1 MKHSIITI
9 VLAGLF
15 LCSCSQNEPI
25 LKIGLIA
32 DPQYKDA
39 PSSGDRK
46 YKETLWKLE
55 EAIDTL
61 NHYKVDFIQN
71 LGDIIDKEWRSFDS
85 IIPVYNN
92 LNPGIGNYHTLG
104 NHDFSVD
111 SSQMQNVLKALS
123 MPDYYYSYVKKSWR
137 FIVLDATDY
146 AYYSNSLHN
155 YSIEK
160 IDACYAKT
168 EGKENHYTW
177 NSGVGEKQQ
186 AWLKEELRSAEL
198 LNQDVIVF
206 AHLPIKPIHAASLWN
221 SNEIVDILESSP
233 NVVAYINGH
242 HHAGGYAFANGIHYI
257 TIFGMVNTM
266 VGSYAILDIYED
278 GRLTLTGFGNQKSF
292 KLQKHTLNENIDQ
305 Y

>member
-1 MKHSIITI
+1 MKHSIITLVI
-9 VLAGLF
+9 VGLIIS
-15 LCSCSQNEPI
+15 SCSQNELV

-46 YKETLWKLE
+46 YRETLWKLE

-61 NHYKVDFIQN
+61 NYYNVDFIQN
-71 LGDIIDKEWRSFDS
+71 LGDIIDNEWRSYDS
-85 IIPVYNN
+85 IIPVYDKI
-92 LNPGIGNYHTLG
+92 NPGIENYHTLG

-111 SSQMQNVLKALS
+111 SSQMKDILKTLS

-137 FIVLDATDY
+137 LVVLDATDY
-146 AYYSNSLHN
+146 AYYSNPLHK

-168 EGKENHYTW
+168 EGIENHHVW
-177 NSGVGEKQQ
+177 NSGIGEKQQ
-186 AWLKEELRSAEL
+186 AWLKEELKTAES

-206 AHLPIKPIHAASLWN
+206 AHLPIKPNHAVSLWN
-221 SNEIVDILESSP
+221 SNEIVEILESSK

-242 HHAGGYAFANGIHYI
+242 HHAGGYAYANGIHYI

-266 VGSYAILDIYED
+266 ISSYAILEIFED

-292 KLQKHTLNENIDQ
+292 QLQKHTLNENIEQ